1 MVTSLG
7 LSHSSKFSGST
18 FQPEIVQFN
27 IKLKTYS
34 NHIQVNFLGQLLFH
48 QPEIVQFNIKLK
60 TYSNHIQVNFLGQL
74 LFHQPEIVQF
84 KVKLKTYFN
93 LDIFTCVCALSRSVV
108 TDSVV
113 PWTAAYQVPL
123 PMEFSRQEYWS
134 GVPFPTPGDLS

>member
-18 FQPEIVQFN
+18 F
-27 IKLKTYS
+27 
-34 NHIQVNFLGQLLFH
+34 